1 MALSQK
7 LQMRQGQ
14 SLVMT
19 PQLQQAIKLLQMSNF
34 ELQAYV
40 ESELESNPLLERD
53 ERDEAGRDIVSD
65 SDGGAVADDGGA
77 GVELKDTAE
86 QIASGEN
93 TPENLDQF
101 DTGLGNV
108 YADEATADKINR
120 EAADPMGMQD
130 SGWQLSSTGNTA
142 GGTGSGGGGGGY
154 DGEMAFDATLA
165 SESTLAD
172 HLTEQLHLT
181 VSDPAMRM
189 IGAHLIGL
197 VNEAGYLTGDVETVA
212 DTLGANADLVEETLA
227 IVQTFDPPGILA
239 RNLKECL
246 SIQLKERDRFDPA
259 MQVFIENL
267 DLLAKHDF
275 ARLKTM

>member
-53 ERDEAGRDIVSD
+53 ESDDAGRDIVSD
-65 SDGGAVADDGGA
+65 SDAETGRAEAATD
-77 GVELKDTAE
+77 LKDTAE

-101 DTGLGNV
+101 DTGLENV

-142 GGTGSGGGGGGY
+142 GGSGGGG
-154 DGEMAFDATLA
+154 L
-165 SESTLAD
+165 
-172 HLTEQLHLT
+172 
-181 VSDPAMRM
+181 
-189 IGAHLIGL
+189 
-197 VNEAGYLTGDVETVA
+197 
-212 DTLGANADLVEETLA
+212 
-227 IVQTFDPPGILA
+227 
-239 RNLKECL
+239 
-246 SIQLKERDRFDPA
+246 
-259 MQVFIENL
+259 
-267 DLLAKHDF
+267 
-275 ARLKTM
+275 

>member
-1 MALSQK
+1 MALNQK

-65 SDGGAVADDGGA
+65 GDGESGA
-77 GVELKDTAE
+77 GEAGSSPELKDITE

-101 DTGLGNV
+101 DTGLENV

-130 SGWQLSSTGNTA
+130 SGWQLSSSGNT
-142 GGTGSGGGGGGY
+142 GRR
-154 DGEMAFDATLA
+154 
-165 SESTLAD
+165 
-172 HLTEQLHLT
+172 Q
-181 VSDPAMRM
+181 R
-189 IGAHLIGL
+189 
-197 VNEAGYLTGDVETVA
+197 
-212 DTLGANADLVEETLA
+212 
-227 IVQTFDPPGILA
+227 
-239 RNLKECL
+239 R
-246 SIQLKERDRFDPA
+246 RRW
-259 MQVFIENL
+259 
-267 DLLAKHDF
+267 LL
-275 ARLKTM
+275 